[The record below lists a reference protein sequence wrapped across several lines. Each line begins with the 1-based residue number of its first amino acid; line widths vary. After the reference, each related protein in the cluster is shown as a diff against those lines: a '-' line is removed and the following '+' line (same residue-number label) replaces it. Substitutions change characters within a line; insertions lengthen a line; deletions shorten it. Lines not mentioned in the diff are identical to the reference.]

1 MKALV
6 AKALSEQ
13 GLSTEPRTQIQPVG
27 ELALVCSPSDVRSSQ
42 GSTTSITV
50 DRLREPASCTLL
62 VPGRSS
68 KVREVATGRA
78 HPPGGVWHGNPI
90 PDDYTR
96 VEVHTVNPNYISWE
110 IEYPTP
116 EGLVKLGDVINQF
129 ILWHKKD
136 IVLNVSS
143 PTLSEV
149 HMQLDDQ
156 RGDVYSPAR
165 GDHMTDEVPHS
176 SQTPRDHV
184 PEEKQTSPA
193 RHTEQVSEGMPQC
206 SPAHHIEQGHDD
218 MSQACPLEH
227 GPDGE

>member
-50 DRLREPASCTLL
+50 DRLRELASCTLL

-68 KVREVATGRA
+68 KVREEATGRA
-78 HPPGGVWHGNPI
+78 HPPRGVWHGNPI
-90 PDDYTR
+90 SNDYTR
-96 VEVHTVNPNYISWE
+96 VKVHTMNPNYISWE

-116 EGLVKLGDVINQF
+116 KGLVKLGDVINQF

-156 RGDVYSPAR
+156 RGDVYSSAH
-165 GDHMTDEVPHS
+165 GDHMTDKVPHS
-176 SQTPRDHV
+176 S
-184 PEEKQTSPA
+184 
-193 RHTEQVSEGMPQC
+193 
-206 SPAHHIEQGHDD
+206 
-218 MSQACPLEH
+218 
-227 GPDGE
+227 